1 MLAALIIV
9 VSVGAGL
16 LALLT
21 FLMFVLTSLR
31 KRLSAEVERRFGGQ
45 MVLLQALNANFFGQ
59 QSKGVGQIRG
69 NGALVLT
76 EDELWFL
83 LGIPS
88 REISIPLRD
97 ITSVSLVKSHLGKTK
112 FRPLLR
118 VEYLSEGIADS
129 VAWAV
134 NDPEKWKATIE
145 ETTGGT
151 WT

>member
-1 MLAALIIV
+1 MFTTLITV

-21 FLMFVLTSLR
+21 FPMFVFTSLR

-59 QSKGVGQIRG
+59 QSKGVRQIRG

>member
-1 MLAALIIV
+1 
-9 VSVGAGL
+9 
-16 LALLT
+16 
-21 FLMFVLTSLR
+21 
-31 KRLSAEVERRFGGQ
+31 
-45 MVLLQALNANFFGQ
+45 
-59 QSKGVGQIRG
+59 
-69 NGALVLT
+69 LVLT

-97 ITSVSLVKSHLGKTK
+97 ITSASLVKSHPGKTK
-112 FRPLLR
+112 LRPLLR

-151 WT
+151 